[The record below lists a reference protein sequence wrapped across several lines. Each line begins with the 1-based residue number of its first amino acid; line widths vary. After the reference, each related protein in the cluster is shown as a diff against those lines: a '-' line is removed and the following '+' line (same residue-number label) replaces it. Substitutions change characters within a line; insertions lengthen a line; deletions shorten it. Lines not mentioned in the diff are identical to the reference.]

1 MSEKTEKPTPKKR
14 NEAQEK
20 GQVPKSKEV
29 NTALLLLAG
38 AWVVGPGA
46 KTLAS
51 GIVEMYGT
59 ITISPLAMP
68 TDPIGAAE
76 WLSALTGDILVLLAL
91 PLLTL
96 AGVAAT
102 AGAVQ
107 ARGVLSLHPIK
118 PQWKRISPLEN
129 GKNIFSAKSIA
140 ELVKSLAKLLIVVGA
155 LYVALSGS
163 IDDILSLSQQ
173 SPRALLEMAAD
184 YAPRLLLAAAVAYFV
199 LAGADYAFQLWQH
212 EKGLRMSVQEIKEER
227 KEAEGNP
234 LVKTRMRS
242 MGRSMSRNR
251 MISSVAEADV
261 VITNPTHIAI
271 ALQYDPS
278 VAPAPTVLARG
289 QRKIAA
295 RIKAVALEAGVPV
308 IEDKPLAWALY
319 DNVRVGT
326 VIPADLY
333 KAVAE
338 VLAFVFRQRQRA
350 QAHRYSHAR
359 TNKLPG
365 ADA

>member
-1 MSEKTEKPTPKKR
+1 MSEKTEQPTPKKR
-14 NEAQEK
+14 NEAHEK

-29 NTALLLLAG
+29 TTALLLLAG

-46 KTLAS
+46 TILGS
-51 GIVEMYGT
+51 SIVELYAHMT
-59 ITISPLAMP
+59 VSPLAMP
-68 TDPIGAAE
+68 TDPKGAGE
-76 WLSALTGDILVLLAL
+76 WLATLTGEVLAMLAL
-91 PLLTL
+91 PMLTL
-96 AGVAAT
+96 MGVAGA
-102 AGAVQ
+102 AGAIQ
-107 ARGVLSLHPIK
+107 ARGVISLHPIK

-129 GKNIFSAKSIA
+129 GKNIFSAKSVA
-140 ELVKSLAKLLIVVGA
+140 ELVKSLAKLSIVIGA

-163 IDDILSLSQQ
+163 IETILALSQQ
-173 SPRALLEMAAD
+173 SPAALLEMARF
-184 YAPRLLLAAAVAYFV
+184 YAPRLLLAAAVAY
-199 LAGADYAFQLWQH
+199 LALAAADYLFQIWQH
-212 EKGLRMSVQEIKEER
+212 EKGLRMSMHEVKEER

-234 LVKTRMRS
+234 LVKTRLRTMSRS
-242 MGRSMSRNR
+242 MNRNR
-251 MISSVAEADV
+251 MIQSVADADV

-295 RIKAVALEAGVPV
+295 RIKAKALEAGVPV

-338 VLAFVFRQRQRA
+338 VLAFVFRQRQRSRAA
-350 QAHRYSHAR
+350 QYRHANLHSSR
-359 TNKLPG
+359 RI
-365 ADA
+365 DA

>member
-1 MSEKTEKPTPKKR
+1 MSEKTEQPTPKKR
-14 NEAQEK
+14 NEALEK

-38 AWVVGPGA
+38 AWVVGPGINRLGA
-46 KTLAS
+46 
-51 GIVEMYGT
+51 GIVELYAH
-59 ITISPLAMP
+59 ITVSPLAMP
-68 TDPIGAAE
+68 TDPLGASE
-76 WLSALTGDILVLLAL
+76 WLGGVLKEVLVLLVL
-91 PLLTL
+91 PMLVL
-96 AGVAAT
+96 AGVAAG
-102 AGAVQ
+102 AGAAQ
-107 ARGVLSLHPIK
+107 ARGVISLHPLK

-129 GKNIFSAKSIA
+129 GKNMFSAKSVA
-140 ELVKSLAKLLIVVGA
+140 ELVKSLVKLGIVVTA
-155 LYVALSGS
+155 LYVALAGS
-163 IDDILSLSQQ
+163 MEEILALSQQ
-173 SPRALLEMAAD
+173 SPAALLDVARR
-184 YAPRLLLAAAVAYFV
+184 YAPRLLLAAGIAY
-199 LAGADYAFQLWQH
+199 LALAAGDYFFQLWQH

-227 KEAEGNP
+227 KESEGNP
-234 LVKTRMRS
+234 LVKQRLRS

-251 MISSVAEADV
+251 MIQSVAEADV

-278 VAPAPTVLARG
+278 ISAAPIVVARG

-295 RIKAVALEAGVPV
+295 RIKALAFESGVPV

-338 VLAFVFRQRQRA
+338 VLAFVFRQRQRSRSNLYNTGRIEA
-350 QAHRYSHAR
+350 
-359 TNKLPG
+359 
-365 ADA
+365 

>member
-1 MSEKTEKPTPKKR
+1 MSEKTEQPTPKKR
-14 NEAQEK
+14 NEALEK

-38 AWVVGPGA
+38 AWVVGPGI
-46 KTLAS
+46 KGLGD
-51 GIVEMYGT
+51 GIVDIYGH
-59 ITISPLAMP
+59 ITVAPLAMP
-68 TDPIGAAE
+68 TDPRGAAE
-76 WLSALTGDILVLLAL
+76 WLNTLVGEVLL
-91 PLLTL
+91 LLAMPMLVL
-96 AGVAAT
+96 AGVAAG

-107 ARGVLSLHPIK
+107 ARGVISLEPLK
-118 PQWKRISPLEN
+118 PQWKRVSPLEN
-129 GKNIFSAKSIA
+129 GKRMFSARSIA
-140 ELVKSLAKLLIVVGA
+140 ELVKSLFKLAIVVVA

-163 IDDILSLSQQ
+163 IEEILALSQQ
-173 SPRALLEMAAD
+173 SPAALLDVARR
-184 YAPRLLLAAAVAYFV
+184 YAPRLLLASAVAY
-199 LAGADYAFQLWQH
+199 LALAAGDYFFQLWQH

-234 LVKTRMRS
+234 LVKTRLRS

-251 MISSVAEADV
+251 MIQSVAEADV

-278 VAPAPTVLARG
+278 VAPAPIVLARG

-295 RIKAVALEAGVPV
+295 RIKKLAFEAGVPV

-326 VIPADLY
+326 VIPAELY

-338 VLAFVFRQRQRA
+338 VLAFVFRQRRSSRA
-350 QAHRYSHAR
+350 EVYKAGRLER
-359 TNKLPG
+359 
-365 ADA
+365 